1 MMVEGRGGNRS
12 GGRGQAQ
19 ERKRSW
25 LPSTT
30 LLFFRLHDRSST
42 SSSFSSSSLSCFS
55 LSNSI
60 CHSRSLRRILPRP
73 NCQSK
78 KRITIGGRSLI
89 HSELEYGK
97 IFGILQT
104 DSILIF
110 ENFNRDWIISIHL
123 QKNTTVRS
131 NFNTLLWN
139 ITSNTSIRIICI
151 VATSCTNTK
160 KTRRSFPLT
169 F

>member
-1 MMVEGRGGNRS
+1 MAAFYYPPFLSPTRS
-12 GGRGQAQ
+12 IVD
-19 ERKRSW
+19 
-25 LPSTT
+25 LL
-30 LLFFRLHDRSST
+30 LLFFL
-42 SSSFSSSSLSCFS
+42 FS
-55 LSNSI
+55 LLFLPFKLDLSFEILKEDPPSSQLSI
-60 CHSRSLRRILPRP
+60 KKTYNDRGTIVNPLWIRIWERR
-73 NCQSK
+73 
-78 KRITIGGRSLI
+78 
-89 HSELEYGK
+89 K

-123 QKNTTVRS
+123 QKNTSIRS
-131 NFNTLLWN
+131 NFNTLPCN

>member
-1 MMVEGRGGNRS
+1 MAAFYYPPFLSPTRS
-12 GGRGQAQ
+12 IVD
-19 ERKRSW
+19 
-25 LPSTT
+25 LLLLL
-30 LLFFRLHDRSST
+30 LLFFL
-42 SSSFSSSSLSCFS
+42 FS
-55 LSNSI
+55 LLFLPFKLDLSFEILKEDPPSSQLSI
-60 CHSRSLRRILPRP
+60 KKTYNDRGTIVNPLWIRIWERRKILRGME
-73 NCQSK
+73 K
-78 KRITIGGRSLI
+78 
-89 HSELEYGK
+89 
-97 IFGILQT
+97 FGILQT

-131 NFNTLLWN
+131 NFNTLLCN

-151 VATSCTNTK
+151 VATSGTNTK

>member
-1 MMVEGRGGNRS
+1 MAAFYYPPFLSPTRS
-12 GGRGQAQ
+12 IVD
-19 ERKRSW
+19 
-25 LPSTT
+25 LL
-30 LLFFRLHDRSST
+30 LLFFL
-42 SSSFSSSSLSCFS
+42 FS
-55 LSNSI
+55 LLFLPFKLDLSFEILKEDPPSSQLSI
-60 CHSRSLRRILPRP
+60 KKTYNDRGTIVNPLWIRIWERR
-73 NCQSK
+73 
-78 KRITIGGRSLI
+78 
-89 HSELEYGK
+89 K

-123 QKNTTVRS
+123 QKNTTIP
-131 NFNTLLWN
+131 NFNTLLCN

-151 VATSCTNTK
+151 VATSGTSTK

>member
-1 MMVEGRGGNRS
+1 MAAFYYPPFLSPTRS
-12 GGRGQAQ
+12 IVD
-19 ERKRSW
+19 
-25 LPSTT
+25 LLLL
-30 LLFFRLHDRSST
+30 LLFFL
-42 SSSFSSSSLSCFS
+42 FS
-55 LSNSI
+55 LLFLPFKLDLSFEILKEDPPSSQLSI
-60 CHSRSLRRILPRP
+60 KKTYNDRGTIVNPLWIRIWERR
-73 NCQSK
+73 
-78 KRITIGGRSLI
+78 
-89 HSELEYGK
+89 K

-131 NFNTLLWN
+131 NFNTLPWN

-151 VATSCTNTK
+151 VATSGTNTK

>member
-1 MMVEGRGGNRS
+1 MAAFYYPPFLSPTRS
-12 GGRGQAQ
+12 IVD
-19 ERKRSW
+19 
-25 LPSTT
+25 LL
-30 LLFFRLHDRSST
+30 LLFFL
-42 SSSFSSSSLSCFS
+42 FS
-55 LSNSI
+55 LLFLPFKLDLSFEILKEDPPSSQLSI
-60 CHSRSLRRILPRP
+60 KKTYNDRGTIVNPLWIRIWERR
-73 NCQSK
+73 
-78 KRITIGGRSLI
+78 
-89 HSELEYGK
+89 K

-131 NFNTLLWN
+131 NFNTLPWN

-151 VATSCTNTK
+151 VATSGTNTK

>member
-1 MMVEGRGGNRS
+1 MAAFYYPPFLSPTRS
-12 GGRGQAQ
+12 IVD
-19 ERKRSW
+19 
-25 LPSTT
+25 LL
-30 LLFFRLHDRSST
+30 LLFFL
-42 SSSFSSSSLSCFS
+42 FS
-55 LSNSI
+55 LLFLPFKLDLSFEILKEDPPSSQLSI
-60 CHSRSLRRILPRP
+60 KKTYNDRGTIVNPLWIRIWERR
-73 NCQSK
+73 
-78 KRITIGGRSLI
+78 
-89 HSELEYGK
+89 K

-131 NFNTLLWN
+131 NFNTLPWN